1 MRFSLFCLIASLLP
15 VLGMANGDST
25 ATNSY
30 KRFGFSIQG
39 GPPVRIL
46 STEFIDEDS
55 PGLVP
60 IGNLKRYA
68 YSVGASANYYFTPR
82 LSTFAR
88 FATVRRD
95 FLASDSVYTLIGES
109 NDGFV
114 HSTSATAEYTYT
126 DYTVR
131 NMLFGIG
138 GMYEAPVGKLKIKAG
153 AEFAYIRYL
162 HIHYNTGSHFYQ
174 LVENDSLANDHDYS
188 STRVNKYYR
197 NEEFPKVNSVGILLH
212 TGVEYSFCP
221 NFGISATM
229 IFGSFYSWANKT
241 DYVLVD
247 GNTSDFTDSNNVHT
261 HTGSEI
267 KTVSI
272 YSRKQFDFSPPT
284 GLLGLNF
291 YF

>member
-1 MRFSLFCLIASLLP
+1 MRLLTSLVLVLALPLIAASRT
-15 VLGMANGDST
+15 DST
-25 ATNSY
+25 QTSF

-68 YSVGASANYYFTPR
+68 YSVGGEVHYSFSPNLSAFV
-82 LSTFAR
+82 R

-95 FLASDSVYTLIGES
+95 FLASDSIYTVIGDN

-114 HSTSATAEYTYT
+114 HSYSATAEYTYT

-131 NMLFGIG
+131 NMLFGLGASYKVPI
-138 GMYEAPVGKLKIKAG
+138 GKLKIQAG
-153 AEFAYIRYL
+153 AELAYVRYL
-162 HIHYNTGSHFYQ
+162 QINYNTGSRYHTI
-174 LVENDSLANDHDYS
+174 VKNDSLNNSHDYS
-188 STRVNKYYR
+188 SQRLNKYYS
-197 NEEFPKVNSVGILLH
+197 NETFPNVNSLGILLH
-212 TGVEYSFCP
+212 SGIEYLFCP
-221 NFGISATM
+221 NFGVEASM

-241 DYVLVD
+241 EYVHVD
-247 GNTSDFTDSNNVHT
+247 GNTSDFSDSNNVQT
-261 HTGSEI
+261 HSGSEI